1 MNNVCRAV
9 AAIVL
14 LLPVPVTWV
23 TYTMDFKYAAY
34 IVGKYPIYE
43 YVLSDVVAAEAVI
56 ALLVVSGAGIMLSW
70 FVAHTRSVL
79 YTLSMVYILY
89 TLNVLTLIIENEFF
103 GCGCGLF
110 YKTARAPMHLA
121 AGFSLSVIAI
131 LLLRSLRRKA
141 PRTMFGGIYDLTPDR
156 TRETR

>member
-1 MNNVCRAV
+1 MNSVCRAV

-14 LLPVPVTWV
+14 LLPVPMTWV
-23 TYTMDFKYAAY
+23 TYTMDFTYAAY
-34 IVGKYPIYE
+34 VVGKYPIYE
-43 YVLSDVVAAEAVI
+43 YVLSDVVAAEAVV
-56 ALLVVSGAGIMLSW
+56 ALLIVSGAGIMLSW

-89 TLNVLTLIIENEFF
+89 TLNVLTLIIENELF

-110 YKTARAPMHLA
+110 YQTARAPMHLA

-131 LLLRSLRRKA
+131 LLLRSLRQTA
-141 PRTMFGGIYDLTPDR
+141 PRTMFGVIYDLTPGR
-156 TRETR
+156 TRETT

>member
-14 LLPVPVTWV
+14 LLPVPVAWV
-23 TYTMDFKYAAY
+23 TYTMDVAYAAY
-34 IVGKYPIYE
+34 VVSNYPIYE
-43 YVLSDVVAAEAVI
+43 YVLSDVVAAETVVN
-56 ALLVVSGAGIMLSW
+56 LLIVSGAGIVLSW

-79 YTLSMVYILY
+79 YTLSMVYVLY
-89 TLNVLTLIIENEFF
+89 TLNGLALIIENEFF

-110 YKTARAPMHLA
+110 YKTARAPIHVA

-131 LLLRSLRRKA
+131 LRLRSLRRTA
-141 PRTMFGGIYDLTPDR
+141 PRTMFGTISALIPHR
-156 TRETR
+156 TRETT